1 MSRPINVVAAGV
13 LAMSLLLVGCGT
25 KPAPEASAGA
35 AEEAGHDHDEEK
47 GGEADDHAHEAGE
60 EADADRT
67 TIKAAMAEQAGIRS
81 AAAQAGTI
89 AAEHEVQGLL
99 TPVDGRVAQVMAR
112 FPGPIRS
119 LRANVG
125 DRVSAGQTLASID
138 SNLSLTTY
146 SISAPISG
154 VVLSRQAQVGA
165 VAGEGTPLFE
175 IGDLSELW
183 VDLHIFGN
191 DTQHITAG
199 VPVTVTRMTDGV
211 SQSTTLERVLP
222 GTATASQS
230 TVARAS
236 VRNDDGL
243 WRPGAAVKARIVVA
257 MQPAA
262 VVVPLSALQTME
274 GREVVFVRDGD
285 TYTARPVV
293 LGARDAGKV
302 EVKDGLRVGE
312 QVVVEQSY
320 VVKADIGK
328 AGAAHEH

>member
-1 MSRPINVVAAGV
+1 MSRTPLISTAALVLLVLSLSACGGKPEVAAS
-13 LAMSLLLVGCGT
+13 A
-25 KPAPEASAGA
+25 PAEETGQD
-35 AEEAGHDHDEEK
+35 EAGH
-47 GGEADDHAHEAGE
+47 AHEDGE
-60 EADADRT
+60 EEAERT
-67 TIKAAMAEQAGIRS
+67 TIKAAMAQQAGIVS
-81 AAAQAGTI
+81 APAQAGTI
-89 AAEHEVQGLL
+89 ADEHEVQGLL
-99 TPVDGRVAQVMAR
+99 MPVDGRVAQVMAR
-112 FPGPIRS
+112 FPGPIRA

-125 DRVSAGQTLASID
+125 DRVRAGQVLASID

-146 SISAPISG
+146 SVSAPISG
-154 VVLSRQAQVGA
+154 VVLARQAQVGA
-165 VAGEGTPLFE
+165 VAGEGAPLFE

-183 VDLHIFGN
+183 VDLHIFGA

-211 SQSTTLERVLP
+211 SQATTLERVLP

-230 TVARAS
+230 TVARAV
-236 VRNDDGL
+236 VRNEDGL

-262 VVVPLSALQTME
+262 VVVPLSALQNMD
-274 GREVVFVRDGD
+274 GHDVVFVREGEI
-285 TYTARPVV
+285 YTAREVT
-293 LGARDAGKV
+293 LGARDATKV

-328 AGAAHEH
+328 AGASHEH